1 MLILSRRMNEK
12 IVFMV
17 AGLEVK
23 LTFLEIRKS
32 GSLKIGIDAPQEVK
46 ILREELTD
54 GKQK

>member
-1 MLILSRRMNEK
+1 MNEK